1 MQSKRIH
8 AARGSKKGRLSIHAT
23 QEQSRCAIVAASAF
37 TMVRLETGANPR
49 PAQTDVAQRLRTS
62 SGSSF
67 GHPEGFGL
75 PLAEAAA
82 CGCALIGY
90 SGLGGRE
97 LMTMARSQQVG
108 WEVEFGDWQGFLHA
122 TEALI
127 RAVNEQPQTVISH
140 LQALSDQVRQK
151 YSWTA
156 MVDSVGNALPR
167 WESQLPV

>member
-1 MQSKRIH
+1 MPRKN
-8 AARGSKKGRLSIHAT
+8 
-23 QEQSRCAIVAASAF
+23 SRDAAIVAALLHSQPWFAGWK
-37 TMVRLETGANPR
+37 LEPIQGLP
-49 PAQTDVAQRLRTS
+49 QTDVAQRLRTS
-62 SGSSF
+62 LGFLAF

-97 LMTMARSQQVG
+97 LMAMARSQQVG

-127 RAVNEQPQTVISH
+127 RSVNEQPQTVIGQ
-140 LQALSDQVRQK
+140 LQALSDQVRQY
-151 YSWTA
+151 YSWAA
-156 MVDSVGNALPR
+156 MVESVEKALPR